1 MEKKLNNYHKF
12 PNDNNTQNYINDIHN
27 ENKNPSISKAD
38 INKTNI
44 IQNNINNQNNVQ
56 EKINFDEN
64 NSNKIN
70 KMLTDEEILKCKE
83 NGFILIGKTGV
94 GKTSLLNL
102 IFGKTIG
109 KVGHT
114 SKSETKNS
122 NYYCIKE
129 NYQGKTVY
137 FCIVDTP
144 GLYDSE
150 GLNADKE
157 QKVEIIKLIS
167 NENIKIKSLLF
178 LSNFQNERFD
188 ASEQMSLLS
197 YNVLFPLKNFWER
210 IILIFTHYYGDPNGD
225 TKEEI
230 KERANGQ
237 ISEIFKIIMKKS
249 KKISNN
255 VEYNDIQKLYI
266 NIFNKEKNETQKKNN
281 QTIRDNILKTINEQI
296 QLPSMFCKVKIL
308 YFEKYE
314 IEKDD
319 KFLYDCNC
327 YIFLD
332 LNDNVVHTEYKILNK
347 YPKNPNLEGN
357 GNIRLN
363 EENFIIDSKG
373 NIQKITKENNAIIDF
388 IKKYKGE
395 GLTCISIIS
404 FIAGFIFPP
413 FFIITVPSLIGGV
426 VFLKKKYYDGQ
437 QVNDGNNIEMENN
450 INNGY
455 QWD

>member
-1 MEKKLNNYHKF
+1 
-12 PNDNNTQNYINDIHN
+12 
-27 ENKNPSISKAD
+27 
-38 INKTNI
+38 
-44 IQNNINNQNNVQ
+44 
-56 EKINFDEN
+56 
-64 NSNKIN
+64 
-70 KMLTDEEILKCKE
+70 
-83 NGFILIGKTGV
+83 
-94 GKTSLLNL
+94 
-102 IFGKTIG
+102 
-109 KVGHT
+109 
-114 SKSETKNS
+114 
-122 NYYCIKE
+122 
-129 NYQGKTVY
+129 
-137 FCIVDTP
+137 
-144 GLYDSE
+144 
-150 GLNADKE
+150 
-157 QKVEIIKLIS
+157 
-167 NENIKIKSLLF
+167 
-178 LSNFQNERFD
+178 
-188 ASEQMSLLS
+188 
-197 YNVLFPLKNFWER
+197 
-210 IILIFTHYYGDPNGD
+210 
-225 TKEEI
+225 
-230 KERANGQ
+230 
-237 ISEIFKIIMKKS
+237 
-249 KKISNN
+249 
-255 VEYNDIQKLYI
+255 
-266 NIFNKEKNETQKKNN
+266 
-281 QTIRDNILKTINEQI
+281 
-296 QLPSMFCKVKIL
+296 MFCKVKIL